1 MRRKEEENMKKNGFL
16 SPRAQKNVSLT
27 ARYIIA
33 LLVTIV
39 MIFPL
44 FWMLSTSLKTEEEV
58 MSAKLVFWPAVP
70 QFSNY
75 QYPFQRAPFMRYVLN
90 TAVVTAMQMGSELL
104 LGILAAYAFS
114 KGRFHGKHFLFLVVL
129 GAMMIPIQVT
139 FIPLYITISR
149 AGWMNTY
156 WGVWIAGCVSSYT
169 IFLLR
174 QSFMT
179 VDDSYIEAARVDGMG
194 KLGAIFRIMVP
205 MCKPTVITV
214 GLTAFMGGWNNYF
227 WPKVIIKNQSMYV
240 LTVGVQ
246 RLKQS
251 YSNEATSNYHQIM
264 AGVLLSIIPV
274 FIVFAIFQKHMLS
287 GFTKAAMK

>member
-1 MRRKEEENMKKNGFL
+1 MSKNKQSIISPFTAKKIG
-16 SPRAQKNVSLT
+16 NVI
-27 ARYIIA
+27 RGIIA
-33 LLVTIV
+33 VAVLIV

-44 FWMLSTSLKTEEEV
+44 FWMLSTALKTEAEV
-58 MSAKLVFWPAVP
+58 MSSKIVFWPAVP
-70 QFSNY
+70 QFENFEY
-75 QYPFQRAPFMRYVLN
+75 VINKVPFFRYMLN
-90 TAVVTAMQMGSELL
+90 TAVVTAMQMVSELL

-114 KGRFHGKHFLFLVVL
+114 KGRFHGKHFLFIVVL

-139 FIPLYITISR
+139 FIPLYIVIAR
-149 AGWMNTY
+149 AGLMNTY
-156 WGVWIAGCVSSYT
+156 WGVWIAGCVSSYA

-179 VDDSYIEAARVDGMG
+179 VDNSYIEAARVDGMN
-194 KLGAIFRIMVP
+194 KLGVLFRIMVP

-214 GLTAFMGGWNNYF
+214 MLTSFMGGWNNYF
-227 WPKVIIKNQSMYV
+227 WPKVIVKVQDMYV

-246 RLKQS
+246 RLRTS
-251 YSNEATSNYHQIM
+251 YGGEITNNYHQIM

-274 FIVFAIFQKHMLS
+274 FIVFALFQKHMLS

>member
-1 MRRKEEENMKKNGFL
+1 MSKNKQSVI
-16 SPRAQKNVSLT
+16 SPFT
-27 ARYIIA
+27 ARKIGNVIRSIIA
-33 LLVTIV
+33 VAVLIV

-44 FWMLSTSLKTEEEV
+44 FWMLSTALKTEAEV
-58 MSAKLVFWPAVP
+58 MSSKIVFWPAVP
-70 QFSNY
+70 QFENFEY
-75 QYPFQRAPFMRYVLN
+75 VINKVPFFRYMLN
-90 TAVVTAMQMGSELL
+90 TAVVTAMQMVSELL

-114 KGRFHGKHFLFLVVL
+114 KGRFHGKHFLFIVVL

-139 FIPLYITISR
+139 FIPLYIVIAR
-149 AGWMNTY
+149 AGLMNTY
-156 WGVWIAGCVSSYT
+156 WGVWIAGCVSSYA

-179 VDDSYIEAARVDGMG
+179 VDNSYIEAARVDGMN
-194 KLGAIFRIMVP
+194 KLGVLFRIMVP

-214 GLTAFMGGWNNYF
+214 MLTSFMGGWNNYF
-227 WPKVIIKNQSMYV
+227 WPKVIVKAQDMYV

-246 RLKQS
+246 RLRTS
-251 YSNEATSNYHQIM
+251 YGGEITNNYHQIM

-274 FIVFAIFQKHMLS
+274 FIVFALFQKHMLS